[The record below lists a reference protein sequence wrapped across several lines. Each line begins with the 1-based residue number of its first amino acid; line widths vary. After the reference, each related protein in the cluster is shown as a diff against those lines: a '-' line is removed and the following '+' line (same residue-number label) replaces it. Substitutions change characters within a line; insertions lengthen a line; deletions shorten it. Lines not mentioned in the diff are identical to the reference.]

1 MSTFVNGSQSG
12 TINFSPLPT
21 PNNLYFNP
29 AIGPS
34 GALIWDIGTLPVPA
48 SPSDILGELKYKIKI
63 TEDCFLLK
71 NQFCIPST
79 TLQGFI
85 SGVGALTGIAITNQ
99 PFIQGYVNS
108 GLCVGD
114 PITDPISVSID
125 ATDYISQNC
134 QNTNVSL
141 EFNYC
146 GTAVTI
152 PFNSIASNYPNG
164 TQFYNSY
171 PVTSST
177 TEYTSSNPFPNGIG
191 TNIYYAVPPNSNGCH
206 YRFTIV
212 IDDIPTITSPASSTI
227 NGCGTGAIT
236 TLPFST
242 TPVTI
247 TLQDFI
253 NIGGSVSNN
262 ALSYTITYVDVISG
276 TCPTVVNRNYTVST
290 SCITVNLNQV
300 FTIELTDFTLPAN
313 TTSTVACAADI
324 VAPSVPVVTDNCGN
338 VLVASAP
345 VVSASP
351 TCEGNVTYTYTFT
364 DCEGNTHNWVHTF
377 TVDDTTPPTGI
388 APSDILDLQCTSEIP
403 VADINLVTDVT
414 DNCSGTVTVTVSET
428 NNGGSGCNGN
438 PLIVTRT
445 YTLTDC
451 SGLATNLVQTIV
463 VEDNTAPTFT
473 SELPVNIS
481 VSCDAIPEAQTL
493 TASDNC
499 DNDVFISV
507 ADSID
512 TSNSNCAG
520 QYVIIRTWTA
530 TDDCNNSV
538 THSQTITVSDT
549 AAPTIVTPLDTE
561 IDVICSEIPPTPTPE
576 FIDNCSGVFDVI
588 HNETTNTI
596 SIYEY
601 TITHVW
607 TVSDNCGNEATFSQI
622 VNVTVENPFE
632 AITYAICIEEDPID
646 LFTILDVSIPTD
658 GTWV

>member
-1 MSTFVNGSQSG
+1 M
-12 TINFSPLPT
+12 
-21 PNNLYFNP
+21 
-29 AIGPS
+29 
-34 GALIWDIGTLPVPA
+34 
-48 SPSDILGELKYKIKI
+48 
-63 TEDCFLLK
+63 
-71 NQFCIPST
+71 
-79 TLQGFI
+79 
-85 SGVGALTGIAITNQ
+85 
-99 PFIQGYVNS
+99 
-108 GLCVGD
+108 
-114 PITDPISVSID
+114 
-125 ATDYISQNC
+125 
-134 QNTNVSL
+134 
-141 EFNYC
+141 
-146 GTAVTI
+146 
-152 PFNSIASNYPNG
+152 
-164 TQFYNSY
+164 
-171 PVTSST
+171 
-177 TEYTSSNPFPNGIG
+177 
-191 TNIYYAVPPNSNGCH
+191 
-206 YRFTIV
+206 
-212 IDDIPTITSPASSTI
+212 
-227 NGCGTGAIT
+227 
-236 TLPFST
+236 
-242 TPVTI
+242 
-247 TLQDFI
+247 
-253 NIGGSVSNN
+253 
-262 ALSYTITYVDVISG
+262 
-276 TCPTVVNRNYTVST
+276 
-290 SCITVNLNQV
+290 
-300 FTIELTDFTLPAN
+300 
-313 TTSTVACAADI
+313 
-324 VAPSVPVVTDNCGN
+324 
-338 VLVASAP
+338 
-345 VVSASP
+345 
-351 TCEGNVTYTYTFT
+351 
-364 DCEGNTHNWVHTF
+364 VHTF

-473 SELPVNIS
+473 SELPANIS

-646 LFTILDVSIPTD
+646 LFTILDDSIPTTGTWIEITSSGGLSGNIFNPENVTLGYYTLQYTVSQENNDCPMIFEVYLNVNDDCVVLAACDITVYNAVSPNDDFSNDIMIIDGIECYPNNTVEIYNRWGILVYDEQGYDNALKSFKGKSEGRNTYNKNELLPD
-658 GTWV
+658 GTYFYILKYTDEENKNHDKSGYLYLNR